1 MKKYELS
8 LSRNYVS
15 GWGIEEAIRELLQ
28 NAKDSNG
35 EDIIDIDKSSGTITI
50 TNKSTSIPSS
60 TLLLGNTSKRDD
72 LDKIGQFGEGYK
84 LALLVLLRD
93 DKEVFIKNGNKNW
106 IPSFEY
112 SDNFEC
118 EVLCITETAGN
129 GNDLTFEI
137 SGFDSSELDELENE
151 FLGLNGQAYNS
162 IQTSYGEIALDK
174 EKMMPGQENFNRMF
188 SGIWEKENPTIK
200 KEGNNMIESM
210 NLIDLYANKHR
221 ESIEKETKEKIEKIR
236 NESSIKKQYDEIT
249 QKCKDDLQKL
259 YISQFTDEEIEKVK
273 ETLEGLSGYQ
283 KELQH
288 KTSICEFGYF
298 INSDF
303 KNDEIKSLE
312 NEMINKINELN
323 DLVKT
328 VKAHVGIAKTKEEVE
343 EILTRYGIID
353 KKGKLVIK

>member
-1 MKKYELS
+1 MKNFEIGEKVKCIDRSANQFIKIGKIYTVLGYRASGEVILAELPTCAYEQTFFEP
-8 LSRNYVS
+8 
-15 GWGIEEAIRELLQ
+15 IK
-28 NAKDSNG
+28 AKKLK
-35 EDIIDIDKSSGTITI
+35 IP
-50 TNKSTSIPSS
+50 TNKIKITV
-60 TLLLGNTSKRDD
+60 DD
-72 LDKIGQFGEGYK
+72 LSAPNTINCAEFYEKW
-84 LALLVLLRD
+84 VLG
-93 DKEVFIKNGNKNW
+93 K
-106 IPSFEY
+106 
-112 SDNFEC
+112 
-118 EVLCITETAGN
+118 
-129 GNDLTFEI
+129 
-137 SGFDSSELDELENE
+137 
-151 FLGLNGQAYNS
+151 
-162 IQTSYGEIALDK
+162 
-174 EKMMPGQENFNRMF
+174 FN
-188 SGIWEKENPTIK
+188 K
-200 KEGNNMIESM
+200 KEGNKMIESI

-221 ESIEKETKEKIEKIR
+221 ESIEKETKEKIEKIK

-273 ETLEGLSGYQ
+273 ETLEGLSDYQ

-303 KNDEIKSLE
+303 KNDEIKNLE
-312 NEMINKINELN
+312 NEMVNKINELN

>member
-1 MKKYELS
+1 MEIDA
-8 LSRNYVS
+8 N
-15 GWGIEEAIRELLQ
+15 GIKIT
-28 NAKDSNG
+28 AKPFKITADDYLNNIYTIQDS
-35 EDIIDIDKSSGTITI
+35 II
-50 TNKSTSIPSS
+50 
-60 TLLLGNTSKRDD
+60 
-72 LDKIGQFGEGYK
+72 
-84 LALLVLLRD
+84 
-93 DKEVFIKNGNKNW
+93 
-106 IPSFEY
+106 
-112 SDNFEC
+112 
-118 EVLCITETAGN
+118 
-129 GNDLTFEI
+129 
-137 SGFDSSELDELENE
+137 
-151 FLGLNGQAYNS
+151 
-162 IQTSYGEIALDK
+162 K

-200 KEGNNMIESM
+200 KEGNNVIESM

>member
-1 MKKYELS
+1 MKNFEIGEKVKCIDRYGLQSIEIGNFYTVIGYRKNGLVILDEFPNCAYDQTFFEPIKAQKLKITANELKIITDDLYVPNTINCAELYEK
-8 LSRNYVS
+8 
-15 GWGIEEAIRELLQ
+15 W
-28 NAKDSNG
+28 
-35 EDIIDIDKSSGTITI
+35 
-50 TNKSTSIPSS
+50 
-60 TLLLGNTSKRDD
+60 LLGK
-72 LDKIGQFGEGYK
+72 
-84 LALLVLLRD
+84 
-93 DKEVFIKNGNKNW
+93 
-106 IPSFEY
+106 
-112 SDNFEC
+112 
-118 EVLCITETAGN
+118 
-129 GNDLTFEI
+129 
-137 SGFDSSELDELENE
+137 
-151 FLGLNGQAYNS
+151 
-162 IQTSYGEIALDK
+162 
-174 EKMMPGQENFNRMF
+174 FN
-188 SGIWEKENPTIK
+188 K
-200 KEGNNMIESM
+200 KEGNKMIESI

-221 ESIEKETKEKIEKIR
+221 ESIEKKAKEKIEKIK

-259 YISQFTDEEIEKVK
+259 YISQFTDEEIEKAK

-312 NEMINKINELN
+312 NEMVNKIEEIN

>member
-1 MKKYELS
+1 MEIDA
-8 LSRNYVS
+8 N
-15 GWGIEEAIRELLQ
+15 GIKIT
-28 NAKDSNG
+28 AKPFKITADDYLNNIYTIQDS
-35 EDIIDIDKSSGTITI
+35 IID
-50 TNKSTSIPSS
+50 
-60 TLLLGNTSKRDD
+60 
-72 LDKIGQFGEGYK
+72 K
-84 LALLVLLRD
+84 L
-93 DKEVFIKNGNKNW
+93 F
-106 IPSFEY
+106 
-112 SDNFEC
+112 
-118 EVLCITETAGN
+118 
-129 GNDLTFEI
+129 
-137 SGFDSSELDELENE
+137 
-151 FLGLNGQAYNS
+151 Q
-162 IQTSYGEIALDK
+162 ALDK

-303 KNDEIKSLE
+303 KNDEIESLE

>member
-1 MKKYELS
+1 MEIDA
-8 LSRNYVS
+8 N
-15 GWGIEEAIRELLQ
+15 GIKIT
-28 NAKDSNG
+28 AKPFKITADDYLNNIYTIQDS
-35 EDIIDIDKSSGTITI
+35 IID
-50 TNKSTSIPSS
+50 
-60 TLLLGNTSKRDD
+60 
-72 LDKIGQFGEGYK
+72 K
-84 LALLVLLRD
+84 L
-93 DKEVFIKNGNKNW
+93 F
-106 IPSFEY
+106 
-112 SDNFEC
+112 
-118 EVLCITETAGN
+118 
-129 GNDLTFEI
+129 
-137 SGFDSSELDELENE
+137 
-151 FLGLNGQAYNS
+151 Q
-162 IQTSYGEIALDK
+162 ALDK

-210 NLIDLYANKHR
+210 NLIDLYSNKHR

-303 KNDEIKSLE
+303 KNDEIESLE

>member
-1 MKKYELS
+1 MELDT
-8 LSRNYVS
+8 N
-15 GWGIEEAIRELLQ
+15 EIRISANEINLTTT
-28 NAKDSNG
+28 K
-35 EDIIDIDKSSGTITI
+35 IDDRYITTNMVIDKNEQLYEWLKT
-50 TNKSTSIPSS
+50 
-60 TLLLGNTSKRDD
+60 
-72 LDKIGQFGEGYK
+72 
-84 LALLVLLRD
+84 
-93 DKEVFIKNGNKNW
+93 
-106 IPSFEY
+106 
-112 SDNFEC
+112 
-118 EVLCITETAGN
+118 
-129 GNDLTFEI
+129 
-137 SGFDSSELDELENE
+137 LDEN
-151 FLGLNGQAYNS
+151 
-162 IQTSYGEIALDK
+162 
-174 EKMMPGQENFNRMF
+174 KMLPNQENFSRMF
-188 SGIWEKENPTIK
+188 LGIWEKENPITK
-200 KEGNNMIESM
+200 KEGNEMLESI

-221 ESIEKETKEKIEKIR
+221 KSIEKETKEKIEKIK

-273 ETLEGLSGYQ
+273 ETLEGLSSYQ

-353 KKGKLVIK
+353 KKGKLVVK

>member
-1 MKKYELS
+1 MKRFEIGEKIKCINTYGLQCIKKG
-8 LSRNYVS
+8 NIYTVS
-15 GWGIEEAIRELLQ
+15 GYSENGNVILEELPIYAYDQTFFEPIKAQEL
-28 NAKDSNG
+28 K
-35 EDIIDIDKSSGTITI
+35 ITANKIKI
-50 TNKSTSIPSS
+50 TV
-60 TLLLGNTSKRDD
+60 DD
-72 LDKIGQFGEGYK
+72 LY
-84 LALLVLLRD
+84 APYVLG
-93 DKEVFIKNGNKNW
+93 K
-106 IPSFEY
+106 
-112 SDNFEC
+112 
-118 EVLCITETAGN
+118 
-129 GNDLTFEI
+129 
-137 SGFDSSELDELENE
+137 
-151 FLGLNGQAYNS
+151 
-162 IQTSYGEIALDK
+162 
-174 EKMMPGQENFNRMF
+174 FN
-188 SGIWEKENPTIK
+188 K
-200 KEGNNMIESM
+200 KEGNKMIESI

-221 ESIEKETKEKIEKIR
+221 ESIEKETKEKIEKIK

-273 ETLEGLSGYQ
+273 ETLEGLSSYQ

-328 VKAHVGIAKTKEEVE
+328 AKAHVGIAKTKEEVE

>member
-1 MKKYELS
+1 MELDT
-8 LSRNYVS
+8 N
-15 GWGIEEAIRELLQ
+15 EIRISANEIKLTTT
-28 NAKDSNG
+28 
-35 EDIIDIDKSSGTITI
+35 EIDDRYITTNMVIDKNEQLYEWLKT
-50 TNKSTSIPSS
+50 
-60 TLLLGNTSKRDD
+60 
-72 LDKIGQFGEGYK
+72 
-84 LALLVLLRD
+84 
-93 DKEVFIKNGNKNW
+93 
-106 IPSFEY
+106 
-112 SDNFEC
+112 
-118 EVLCITETAGN
+118 
-129 GNDLTFEI
+129 
-137 SGFDSSELDELENE
+137 LDEN
-151 FLGLNGQAYNS
+151 
-162 IQTSYGEIALDK
+162 
-174 EKMMPGQENFNRMF
+174 KMLPNQENFSRMF
-188 SGIWEKENPTIK
+188 LGIWEKENPITK
-200 KEGNNMIESM
+200 KEGNKMIESI

-221 ESIEKETKEKIEKIR
+221 KSIEKETKEKIEKIK

-273 ETLEGLSGYQ
+273 ETLEGLSSYQ

-303 KNDEIKSLE
+303 KNDEIESLE

>member
-1 MKKYELS
+1 MEIDA
-8 LSRNYVS
+8 N
-15 GWGIEEAIRELLQ
+15 GIKIT
-28 NAKDSNG
+28 AKPFKITADDYLNNIYTIQDS
-35 EDIIDIDKSSGTITI
+35 IID
-50 TNKSTSIPSS
+50 
-60 TLLLGNTSKRDD
+60 
-72 LDKIGQFGEGYK
+72 K
-84 LALLVLLRD
+84 L
-93 DKEVFIKNGNKNW
+93 F
-106 IPSFEY
+106 
-112 SDNFEC
+112 
-118 EVLCITETAGN
+118 
-129 GNDLTFEI
+129 
-137 SGFDSSELDELENE
+137 
-151 FLGLNGQAYNS
+151 Q
-162 IQTSYGEIALDK
+162 ALDK

-200 KEGNNMIESM
+200 KEGNDMIESM
-210 NLIDLYANKHR
+210 NLIDLYSNKHR

-303 KNDEIKSLE
+303 KNDEIESLE

-323 DLVKT
+323 DLVKM

>member
-1 MKKYELS
+1 MSKFKVGDLVKIIKPIQGIGKEKYI
-8 LSRNYVS
+8 NQ
-15 GWGIEEAIRELLQ
+15 IH
-28 NAKDSNG
+28 
-35 EDIIDIDKSSGTITI
+35 
-50 TNKSTSIPSS
+50 
-60 TLLLGNTSKRDD
+60 
-72 LDKIGQFGEGYK
+72 KI
-84 LALLVLLRD
+84 
-93 DKEVFIKNGNKNW
+93 IKNFTPQGEETQW
-106 IPSFEY
+106 WELD
-112 SDNFEC
+112 DNSPFRWC
-118 EVLCITETAGN
+118 E
-129 GNDLTFEI
+129 
-137 SGFDSSELDELENE
+137 DELELVE
-151 FLGLNGQAYNS
+151 KALIFCE
-162 IQTSYGEIALDK
+162 SYAV
-174 EKMMPGQENFNRMF
+174 EKFN
-188 SGIWEKENPTIK
+188 K
-200 KEGNNMIESM
+200 KEGNKMIESI
-210 NLIDLYANKHR
+210 NLIDLYANKHK
-221 ESIEKETKEKIEKIR
+221 ESIEKETKEKIEKIK

-273 ETLEGLSGYQ
+273 GTLEGLSGYQ

>member
-1 MKKYELS
+1 MKNFEIGEKVKCIDRLENQFIKIGNIYTVLGYRASGDVILEELPTCAYEQTLFEP
-8 LSRNYVS
+8 
-15 GWGIEEAIRELLQ
+15 IKAKEL
-28 NAKDSNG
+28 K
-35 EDIIDIDKSSGTITI
+35 IP
-50 TNKSTSIPSS
+50 TNKIKITV
-60 TLLLGNTSKRDD
+60 DD
-72 LDKIGQFGEGYK
+72 LY
-84 LALLVLLRD
+84 APYVL
-93 DKEVFIKNGNKNW
+93 
-106 IPSFEY
+106 
-112 SDNFEC
+112 
-118 EVLCITETAGN
+118 
-129 GNDLTFEI
+129 
-137 SGFDSSELDELENE
+137 
-151 FLGLNGQAYNS
+151 
-162 IQTSYGEIALDK
+162 
-174 EKMMPGQENFNRMF
+174 EKFN
-188 SGIWEKENPTIK
+188 K
-200 KEGNNMIESM
+200 KEGNKMIESI

-221 ESIEKETKEKIEKIR
+221 ESIEKETQEKVEKIK

-312 NEMINKINELN
+312 NEMVNKINELN

-353 KKGKLVIK
+353 KKGKLVVK

>member
-1 MKKYELS
+1 MEIDA
-8 LSRNYVS
+8 N
-15 GWGIEEAIRELLQ
+15 GIKIT
-28 NAKDSNG
+28 AKPFKITADDYLNNIYTIQDS
-35 EDIIDIDKSSGTITI
+35 IID
-50 TNKSTSIPSS
+50 
-60 TLLLGNTSKRDD
+60 
-72 LDKIGQFGEGYK
+72 K
-84 LALLVLLRD
+84 L
-93 DKEVFIKNGNKNW
+93 F
-106 IPSFEY
+106 
-112 SDNFEC
+112 
-118 EVLCITETAGN
+118 
-129 GNDLTFEI
+129 
-137 SGFDSSELDELENE
+137 
-151 FLGLNGQAYNS
+151 Q
-162 IQTSYGEIALDK
+162 ALDK

-353 KKGKLVIK
+353 KKGKLVVK